1 MIQIFLVLIFCHLVC
16 DFIFQSKKIVSIRV
30 SSNIKKSFKG
40 NFIHSLTHFI
50 FSLVMV
56 IIFYKIKYIF
66 LDENSLYTIC
76 FLIALIHFSIDVGK
90 SVILN
95 KYICCKNSIQIFL
108 IDQGLHFIS
117 ILFLCIYFTDIDLVE
132 SSHLLL
138 LDKIFIALIM
148 FTMGTFV
155 AGIFLKMFIE
165 YFFPKNFYIDDFN
178 IFKESRGAKDG
189 GHIIGILE
197 RIFIMIS
204 ITIGHPEMAGFVL
217 TAKSIARFKK
227 LDDAN
232 FAEIFIIGTFIS
244 FIIAIICGVVI
255 FKLNIFPTI

>member
-1 MIQIFLVLIFCHLVC
+1 MIQIFLILFFCHLVC
-16 DFIFQSKKIVSIRV
+16 DFIFQSKKVVNIRV
-30 SSNIKKSFKG
+30 SSNIKKSIKG

-50 FSLVMV
+50 FSVV
-56 IIFYKIKYIF
+56 VATIFYKIGYIF
-66 LDENSLYTIC
+66 LDKSFLYTMC
-76 FLIALIHFSIDVGK
+76 FLISITHFIIDIGK
-90 SVILN
+90 SIILN
-95 KYICCKNSIQIFL
+95 RYVHYKNSIQIFL
-108 IDQGLHFIS
+108 IDQVLHFMS
-117 ILFLCIYFTDIDLVE
+117 VLFLCLYFIDTD
-132 SSHLLL
+132 STKNNTLLL

-148 FTMGTFV
+148 FTIGTFV
-155 AGIFLKMFIE
+155 AGIFLKIFIE
-165 YFFPKNFYIDDFN
+165 HFFPKSSCVDDFN
-178 IFKESRGAKDG
+178 IFKESSGAKDG

-204 ITIGHPEMAGFVL
+204 IALGRPEMTGFVL

-255 FKLNIFPTI
+255 LKLNIFPTI